1 VHAACYATAQ
11 YLAREI
17 AKLGPFEILY
27 GGDDQSGIPALCWKI
42 REGSNVNFNLY
53 ALADRL
59 RVRGWQVPAYTLPA
73 HCQDITVQRILVRH
87 GVSRDLA
94 NLLLENIKQSL
105 DVFASHPSHSALNGP
120 EISGFHH

>member
-1 VHAACYATAQ
+1 MNYT
-11 YLAREI
+11 
-17 AKLGPFEILY
+17 
-27 GGDDQSGIPALCWKI
+27 
-42 REGSNVNFNLY
+42 LY

-94 NLLLENIKQSL
+94 NLLLENIRQSL
-105 DVFASHPSHSALNGP
+105 EGFASHPGSGALTGP